1 MMLVFCLYHIIF
13 RFLFVVIELF
23 YIFEYILLLN
33 LEWDKFDN
41 LDNFFL
47 SVHPKLLFLSFRFVS
62 SWSND
67 ATKWLVFWYF
77 SDTIT
82 FNTRL
87 WIVCLYVVLKLYYIV

>member
-1 MMLVFCLYHIIF
+1 MFVFCLYHIIF

-33 LEWDKFDN
+33 MEWDKFDN
-41 LDNFFL
+41 LDNFFV
-47 SVHPKLLFLSFRFVS
+47 SVHPKLLFFSFRFVS
-62 SWSND
+62 LWSND
-67 ATKWLVFWYF
+67 ATKWIVFWYF